1 MDVYVFAP
9 DLEEGHISPVVVQ
22 DFTQVGI
29 TYRGELPRIQG
40 GYYPKIIEYLV
51 LPTFNCANSRWG
63 GSQKSRADAH
73 SSGYY
78 KSLDP
83 PGFWGGTYGGYYP
96 QKQIPTQQMMLS
108 GGKDHRDDLTW

>member
-40 GYYPKIIEYLV
+40 RYYPLSIVVPIH
-51 LPTFNCANSRWG
+51 G
-63 GSQKSRADAH
+63 GEDHRKV
-73 SSGYY
+73 G
-78 KSLDP
+78 LM
-83 PGFWGGTYGGYYP
+83 
-96 QKQIPTQQMMLS
+96 PTQVGIS
-108 GGKDHRDDLTW
+108 NY